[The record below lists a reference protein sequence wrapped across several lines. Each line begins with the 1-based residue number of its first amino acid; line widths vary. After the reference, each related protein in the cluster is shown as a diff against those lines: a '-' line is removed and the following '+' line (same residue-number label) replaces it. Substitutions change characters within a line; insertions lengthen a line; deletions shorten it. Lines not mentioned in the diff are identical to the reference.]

1 MIIVGIGD
9 SEIVVLN
16 RVRQLL
22 IDDIDQHETTVE
34 TFQLAY
40 SECDGLPGL
49 PGLRTEQ
56 TVSISEMS
64 IRLSTKTKPFLIGR
78 RTELSRKLGM
88 KRVRV

>member
-9 SEIVVLN
+9 SEIVVLD

-40 SECDGLPGL
+40 SEYDGL

-78 RTELSRKLGM
+78 RAELSRKLGM

>member
-9 SEIVVLN
+9 SEIVVLD

-22 IDDIDQHETTVE
+22 GDNIEQHETTVE

-40 SECDGLPGL
+40 SEYDGLPE
-49 PGLRTEQ
+49 LRTEQ